1 MLDRI
6 IDEVCYDDSEEAKEI
21 LNEVIENMC
30 KNAEERVI
38 LVKDKLNQAHVAVK
52 RTWPSVVCL
61 RNGTFHH
68 LAVEVIHS
76 LILKFPAKN
85 HLKIHCSWVEKMF

>member
-21 LNEVIENMC
+21 LNEVIENIC

-52 RTWPSVVCL
+52 RT
-61 RNGTFHH
+61 
-68 LAVEVIHS
+68 
-76 LILKFPAKN
+76 
-85 HLKIHCSWVEKMF
+85 